1 MIGVRLDATGRR
13 MAFTQCC
20 QVLTLHRSNSEL
32 EEKALMPTLSN
43 IEDARF
49 KLDGTGRILCGVCG
63 LD

>member
-1 MIGVRLDATGRR
+1 